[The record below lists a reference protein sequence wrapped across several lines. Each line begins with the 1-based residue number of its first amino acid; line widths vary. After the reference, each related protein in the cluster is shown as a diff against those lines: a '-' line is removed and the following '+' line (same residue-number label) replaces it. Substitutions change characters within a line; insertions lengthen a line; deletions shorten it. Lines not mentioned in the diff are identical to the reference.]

1 MLSMDADAAAAAAM
15 VAWGRRSSVVSAK
28 IEILDFFLASPHSPT
43 LSLSLAAAASPQW
56 GGGVA
61 VQLQWVSE
69 LLGLR
74 W

>member
-43 LSLSLAAAASPQW
+43 LSLLLLLLVRSEV
-56 GGGVA
+56 GVW
-61 VQLQWVSE
+61 QYSCSEWVSFW
-69 LLGLR
+69 G
-74 W
+74 